1 MLLLVVSMLVRL
13 SPFISLPFLIS
24 QRCFYSP
31 LLLSS
36 NIVVCTERTIQG
48 DRGDESIARI
58 LFFEENRF
66 QLIGSFDLD
75 YLETALSI
83 TTINF
88 EGNTRPYIA
97 VGTAQVINDEL
108 EPSKGRI
115 IIFDIDEE
123 KKITVITDKETKAG
137 VYSLVEIQG
146 RLAAGVGSKVSLK
159 PFFVN
164 LIC

>member
-1 MLLLVVSMLVRL
+1 MLLLVVSMLVSL
-13 SPFISLPFLIS
+13 SNFSPQIDVLSLSCNAIFS
-24 QRCFYSP
+24 
-31 LLLSS
+31 LLL
-36 NIVVCTERTIQG
+36 NVVVCTERTIQG
-48 DRGDESIARI
+48 DRGDESVARV

-88 EGNTRPYIA
+88 EGNSRPYIA

-115 IIFDIDEE
+115 IIFDINEE
-123 KKITVITDKETKAG
+123 KKINVITDKETKAG